1 MKYKK
6 RREQQRS
13 WYKNEEAVKRVK
25 KEAHIKD
32 LYSEINSNMR
42 TEDLL
47 DFEKYMMFML
57 SCNNCNYSMI
67 NLSYCRIKFQLI
79 ERHKNRFNNIYKIE
93 IIDKYIATSYILQTI
108 RFKDLYDMI
117 HKVIKTLET
126 NTSVNWWKN

>member
-126 NTSVNWWKN
+126 NTSVNW

>member
-57 SCNNCNYSMI
+57 SCNNCSYAMI

-126 NTSVNWWKN
+126 NTSVNW